1 MPLSSTA
8 FSPFFLFSKKTI
20 FKFWQVVR
28 VNDIR
33 KRWTLKAVLLGT
45 RRRQPHKCAK
55 VIKETLELV
64 LWMLLSVPERFLFVR
79 SLVFQQ
85 QFTLQVQAV
94 LSPFLSLALSL
105 SPLVSAVLVKVCN
118 GYWNMHLFIVSGNIK
133 GQWVLSLSLFFGE
146 FVVLIL
152 QWFSPAVLLFF
163 FHMFRWFDM

>member
-1 MPLSSTA
+1 MSLCHEGFFHDKASTCFIHIAHNVLMAVWSRIGKKLMPLSSTA

-118 GYWNMHLFIVSGNIK
+118 GYWNMHC
-133 GQWVLSLSLFFGE
+133 
-146 FVVLIL
+146 
-152 QWFSPAVLLFF
+152 LLFLTI
-163 FHMFRWFDM
+163 